1 MFFKIVDS
9 FFSNTTNRKRK
20 FNLQEASVDCKG
32 KQDEQCVTV
41 ESNFCLYMVL
51 LATKILAI
59 DNELKDSIEIGMRK
73 HRKEKEVV
81 SNYRFR
87 ETGI

>member
-1 MFFKIVDS
+1 M
-9 FFSNTTNRKRK
+9 
-20 FNLQEASVDCKG
+20 
-32 KQDEQCVTV
+32 
-41 ESNFCLYMVL
+41 
-51 LATKILAI
+51 ATKILAI